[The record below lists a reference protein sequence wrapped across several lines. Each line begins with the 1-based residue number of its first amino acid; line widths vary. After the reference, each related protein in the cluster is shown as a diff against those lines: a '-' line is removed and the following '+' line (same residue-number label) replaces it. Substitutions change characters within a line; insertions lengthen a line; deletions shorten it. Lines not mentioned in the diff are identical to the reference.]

1 MRIRHESRDDVAA
14 IREINRAAFDSE
26 VQPDLVDRLREAGNL
41 TVSLVAADDDRVV
54 GHAAY
59 SPAVVEVSRSLS
71 FDAAA
76 LGPIAVLPGLQRH
89 GLGSQLIERGFTE
102 CLALG
107 YDLIFLLGHPSYY
120 PRFGFVPAK
129 RLGVR
134 WAPDT
139 SDHPNPAFM
148 VKELRAGAL
157 MDRLNGGTGV
167 FHYAPEF
174 DGV

>member
-1 MRIRHESRDDVAA
+1 MRIRLETPDDVAA
-14 IREINRAAFDSE
+14 IREVNRASFDSKVE
-26 VQPDLVDRLREAGNL
+26 PELVERLRAAGNL
-41 TVSLVAADDDRVV
+41 AISLVGEDDGRIVC
-54 GHAAY
+54 HAAY
-59 SPAVVEVSRSLS
+59 SPAVVELSRGES

-76 LGPIAVLPGLQRH
+76 LGPIAVLPQLQKR
-89 GLGSQLIERGFTE
+89 GLGSQLMARGFTE
-102 CLALG
+102 CLVG
-107 YDLIFLLGHPSYY
+107 YDLMFLLGHPSYY

-129 RLGVR
+129 ALGVR

-148 VKELRAGAL
+148 VKELKPGAL
-157 MDRLNGGTGV
+157 ANRLDGDTGV

>member
-1 MRIRHESRDDVAA
+1 MRIRHESPDDVAA
-14 IREINRAAFDSE
+14 IREVNLAAFGRE
-26 VQPDLVDRLREAGNL
+26 VEADLVERLRDAGNL
-41 TVSLVAADDDRVV
+41 VVSLVAEDDERVV
-54 GHAAY
+54 SHAAY
-59 SPAVVEVSRSLS
+59 SPAVVELSRSVS

-76 LGPIAVLPGLQRH
+76 LGPIAVLPGLQKH

-129 RLGVR
+129 PLGVR

-139 SDHPNPAFM
+139 SDHTNQAFM
-148 VKELRAGAL
+148 VKELRPGAL
-157 MDRLNGGTGV
+157 TARLDGDTGV
-167 FHYAPEF
+167 FHYAHEF

>member
-1 MRIRHESRDDVAA
+1 MRIRHESPDDVAA
-14 IREINRAAFDSE
+14 IREVNRAAFDSE
-26 VQPDLVDRLREAGNL
+26 VQLDLVERLREAGNL
-41 TVSLVAADDDRVV
+41 AVSLVAEDDDRVV

-59 SPAVVEVSRSLS
+59 SPAVVEVSPSVS

-76 LGPIAVLPGLQRH
+76 LGPIAVVPGLQRR
-89 GLGSQLIERGFTE
+89 GLGSELIERGFSE

-129 RLGVR
+129 PLGVR

-139 SDHPNPAFM
+139 SDHQNPAFM
-148 VKELRAGAL
+148 VKELRPGAL
-157 MDRLNGGTGV
+157 TDHLNGGTGV

>member
-1 MRIRHESRDDVAA
+1 MRIRHESPDDVAA
-14 IREINRAAFDSE
+14 IREVNLAAFDSE
-26 VQPDLVDRLREAGNL
+26 VQPDLVESLREAGNL
-41 TVSLVAADDDRVV
+41 AVSLVAEDDDRVV

-59 SPAVVEVSRSLS
+59 SPAIVEVSRNLS
-71 FDAAA
+71 FDVAA
-76 LGPIAVLPGLQRH
+76 LGPIAVLTGLQRH
-89 GLGSQLIERGFTE
+89 GIGSQLIERGFTE

-129 RLGVR
+129 PLGVR

-139 SDHPNPAFM
+139 SAHENPAFM
-148 VKELRAGAL
+148 VKELRPGAL
-157 MDRLNGGTGV
+157 TDRLDGGTGV
-167 FHYAPEF
+167 FHYAAEF